1 MTTFS
6 DHDGTYTYTNHLVVL
21 VYGLQ
26 LHSNY
31 EDLSSNCLSR
41 CCCSQILISLLRH
54 TDILPADRAFYEA
67 GQACRNISWD
77 NMAFVFLNRY
87 LDLYEA
93 IEERSLD
100 NLDNTDFADTDIPFE
115 IPLPEEP
122 FLDERQ
128 HEEIKEWVLAVSM
141 DQKVEQQL
149 PIDER
154 MTYEGSLV
162 AAGSV
167 SPACVVTGYPVLSS
181 RIDFA
186 REAVLAST

>member
-1 MTTFS
+1 MAETSSSEASRDFNLLLLISHYYATRAATEP
-6 DHDGTYTYTNHLVVL
+6 HK
-21 VYGLQ
+21 Q
-26 LHSNY
+26 LS
-31 EDLSSNCLSR
+31 EISTK
-41 CCCSQILISLLRH
+41 ILISLLRH
-54 TDILPADRAFYEA
+54 TDIIPADKAFYEA
-67 GQACRNISWD
+67 GIACRDINWE

-128 HEEIKEWVLAVSM
+128 HEEVKEWVLAVSM
-141 DQKVEQQL
+141 DQRVEQQL

-162 AAGSV
+162 TAGSGAV
-167 SPACVVTGYPVLSS
+167 SQPCFVTG
-181 RIDFA
+181 
-186 REAVLAST
+186 